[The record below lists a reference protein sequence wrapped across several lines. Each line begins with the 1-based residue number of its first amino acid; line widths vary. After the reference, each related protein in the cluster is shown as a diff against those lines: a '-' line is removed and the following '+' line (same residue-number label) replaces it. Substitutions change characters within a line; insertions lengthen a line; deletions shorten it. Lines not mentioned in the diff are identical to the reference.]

1 MNGVSGSSGRITS
14 SLRLRLSCFAGLRRT
29 RTVLS
34 MCLGSLQVGYAELKV
49 IRDLYGWVQVT
60 EASLSVIWGRLS
72 EMKRYDRGVKIIRED
87 QEPVWR
93 NIKLLRR
100 TLP

>member
-1 MNGVSGSSGRITS
+1 M
-14 SLRLRLSCFAGLRRT
+14 
-29 RTVLS
+29 LS

-60 EASLSVIWGRLS
+60 EASLSVIWGALS
-72 EMKRYDRGVKIIRED
+72 EIKRYDRGVKIIRED